1 MQFAATFSVLM
12 ALPLESLFQVGFV
25 VSLTPSLVP
34 RSWLVQG
41 IVSGLAAALGYA
53 LATLTSDEARALERL
68 RAEGDVRLEQERVG
82 WDHALSALDAHFVF
96 CDAGDRAAGG
106 EDADG
111 RRIAS

>member
-1 MQFAATFSVLM
+1 MRPGSH
-12 ALPLESLFQVGFV
+12 ALPWRAGH
-25 VSLTPSLVP
+25 
-34 RSWLVQG
+34 
-41 IVSGLAAALGYA
+41 ADLGR
-53 LATLTSDEARALERL
+53 ARALERL